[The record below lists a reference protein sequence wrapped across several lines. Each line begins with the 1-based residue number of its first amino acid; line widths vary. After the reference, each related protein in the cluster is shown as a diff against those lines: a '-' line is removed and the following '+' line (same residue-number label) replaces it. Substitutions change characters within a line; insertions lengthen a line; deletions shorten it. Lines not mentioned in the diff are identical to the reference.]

1 MFPRVLYLDDQRSLE
16 LNWFGMGALQMRR
29 RAGGLR
35 RAHPVQKQ
43 VFLRVVQSFKNAGQ
57 PISPSNP
64 KCAKLMGDFAELLE
78 HPHTSLMWKTMFAAD
93 LNEVGQDYA
102 RD

>member
-16 LNWFGMGALQMRR
+16 LNWFGLGALQMRR
-29 RAGGLR
+29 RSGGLR

-43 VFLRVVQSFKNAGQ
+43 AFLQMVQAFENSGQ
-57 PISPSNP
+57 PVNPSNP
-64 KCAKLMGDFAELLE
+64 KCSKLMGDFAELLE
-78 HPHTSLMWKTMFAAD
+78 YPPTSLMWKTMFAAD
-93 LNEVGQDYA
+93 LDEVGRDYA